1 MNLDERAEEALEAL
15 WESLEESARPV
26 PADGIAELERAGLVE
41 AAGTTLRFTD
51 AGRRAARQAIRRH
64 RLAERLFHDVVETT
78 REDMEAAAC
87 QMEHALRRGVE
98 EKVCELLGH
107 PATCPHGKPIPPGS
121 CCAAVRAEG
130 ERHVCPVS
138 HLRAGEEGVVA
149 YLKTHDAKQ
158 VQKLMAMGVL
168 PGSAIRIDRTFP
180 SFVFTVGYSQFAV
193 DAGMADLIQV
203 RRRDPG
209 PSRGPIGKGA
219 PAEIS
224 P

>member
-15 WESLEESARPV
+15 WESLEENARPV
-26 PADGIAELERAGLVE
+26 PADGIPELERAGLVE
-41 AAGTTLRFTD
+41 TTGEGLRFTK
-51 AGRRAARQAIRRH
+51 AGREAARQAIRRH

-138 HLRAGEEGVVA
+138 HLHAGEEGAVA

-168 PGSAIRIDRTFP
+168 PFP

-209 PSRGPIGKGA
+209 PFRGPIGKGS